1 MFAACSRPPMRWP
14 VVTQFEGNEAGIPHC
29 PTAKISGMAK
39 PRRPRDSNQL
49 AKLIVDLSTGD
60 AGVADVTDKQQAIS
74 AARSKSGQRG
84 AEARKTSLSPD
95 QRTAIASVAA
105 AARWKRGKS

>member
-1 MFAACSRPPMRWP
+1 
-14 VVTQFEGNEAGIPHC
+14 
-29 PTAKISGMAK
+29 MAK